1 MEVKKEVVK
10 MDSKKFI
17 VGAITAILSM
27 GVLFG
32 CATNNDNQEPDP
44 TEEPNE
50 QNQEE
55 NVDGGQGRQ

>member
-1 MEVKKEVVK
+1 